1 MPDEL
6 INWFIVYVFSKI
18 PSPQDMVNRFQII
31 QGYILPF
38 IISPYTKESDSM

>member
-6 INWFIVYVFSKI
+6 INWFIVYVFLK
-18 PSPQDMVNRFQII
+18 SPQDMVNRFQII